1 MISHGHD
8 RRAVLYEYSAAMVAL
23 FYEKA
28 VLEDLRKRADFIED
42 VAAAIGGAFGGMK
55 KLDGA
60 LRQMRGE
67 QVGRK

>member
-8 RRAVLYEYSAAMVAL
+8 RRAILNDYSMAMVAL

-28 VLEDLRKRADFIED
+28 VMEDLRKRADFIED
-42 VAAAIGGAFGGMK
+42 TAAAIGVAFGGGK
-55 KLDGA
+55 QIENV

-67 QVGRK
+67 QIGRK